1 MTRKTK
7 KILVF
12 ILTFLI
18 MLVYYCNFFEVF
30 GTGPVSHYFPHGNNN
45 GTKFSRS
52 IINMILP
59 AVRVVASGV
68 AIIAIIIMG
77 TRYMAGAPS
86 ERAEIKNQIITFVV
100 GVLLVAGAV
109 KIVGYL
115 KDAVQI

>member
-1 MTRKTK
+1 MTRKNK
-7 KILVF
+7 KFLVF
-12 ILTFLI
+12 LLTFLMI
-18 MLVYYCNFFEVF
+18 LVYYCNFFEAF
-30 GTGPVSHYFPHGNNN
+30 GTVSGHFSHGNTD
-45 GTKFSRS
+45 GQSFAQS

-77 TRYMAGAPS
+77 TRYMAAAPS

-100 GVLLVAGAV
+100 GVLLVSGAV

-115 KDAVQI
+115 KEAVRL